1 MQNTLR
7 NRHNPLFFAVVLLML
22 VLIAGTAGAEKLT
35 LEQSINIALENN
47 PAIHIARENTRKA
60 DALVREAFSAG
71 YPKVTLNAV
80 YQRLDEATT
89 ANFGGS
95 TIVLNKADNRS
106 ANLNVSHN
114 VDLFGTVKL
123 GKTAAKA
130 GKSAYQYYL
139 DAQINDITLNVK
151 NAFYNV
157 LRAQQN
163 QQVQNETVSQLDAHL
178 KDAQENFD
186 AGTIAKYDV
195 LRAETEVANARQRF
209 ISAKNGVD
217 LAKAALN
224 NVMGRPVSTE
234 IDLEEPA
241 RKPFVTLDLNKAIDT
256 ASKSRP
262 EVLAAAD
269 MIKVND
275 EFTAIAKKNLLPSLN
290 AQWTLNH
297 NFDTSVFNSR
307 KESWTAMLTAK
318 MSIFD
323 GGFNKAKIDEAKV
336 DANNSR
342 SAKDQI
348 ILGVTLDAQ
357 QSYLS
362 LNESQERIKTA
373 ETALVQANEA
383 YRLANVRYKNGVST
397 QLEVLDT
404 ETALTAAKMNLV
416 NALYDYQVALAEL
429 ERAVGG
435 SDQMA
440 SLISKQ

>member
-1 MQNTLR
+1 MHNTLR
-7 NRHNPLFFAVVLLML
+7 KTSNPIFLTAALLML
-22 VLIAGTAGAEKLT
+22 FTIAGTATAEKLT

-47 PAIHIARENTRKA
+47 PSIHIAKENTHKA
-60 DALVREAFSAG
+60 DALVRQALSAG
-71 YPKVTLNAV
+71 YPKVTVNAT
-80 YQRLDEATT
+80 YRRLDKSTT
-89 ANFGGS
+89 ANFGGQ
-95 TIVLNKADNRS
+95 TVVLNKADNRS
-106 ANLNVSHN
+106 ADLNVSHN
-114 VDLFGTVKL
+114 VDLFGTVKA
-123 GKTAAKA
+123 GRSAARA

-139 DAQINDITLNVK
+139 DAQINDTTLDVK

-163 QQVQNETVSQLDAHL
+163 QQVQSETVAQLDAHL
-178 KDAQENFD
+178 KDAQANFD

-195 LRAETEVANARQRF
+195 LRAETEVANSKQRF

-224 NVMGRPVSTE
+224 TVMGSPVSTE
-234 IDLEEPA
+234 IELEEPA
-241 RKPFVTLDLNKAIDT
+241 RKPYVIIDLANAVDT

-269 MIKVND
+269 MIKVDD
-275 EFTAIAKKNLLPSLN
+275 EFTAIAKKSLLPSLN

-297 NFDTSVFNSR
+297 NFDTSAFNSR
-307 KESWTAMLTAK
+307 KESWVALLTAR

-323 GGFNKAKIDEAKV
+323 GGYNKANIDIAKSN
-336 DANNSR
+336 ANTLR
-342 SAKDQI
+342 FTKDQI
-348 ILGVTLDAQ
+348 VLGVTLEAQ

-362 LNESQERIKTA
+362 LNESQERINAA

-383 YRLANVRYKNGVST
+383 YRLAIVRYKSGVST

-404 ETALTAAKMNLV
+404 ETALTAAKLNLV
-416 NALYDYQVALAEL
+416 NALYDYQVALAKL

-440 SLISKQ
+440 TLTAK